1 MTTFMS
7 LVGMTVL
14 LGIAFAASTN
24 RKAIRLR
31 TVGIAFALQVAIGGF
46 VLFFEAGKDALISV
60 SKGVSSVIGFANDGI
75 SFLFGPLASQDTLG
89 FIFAIQVLPVIVFF
103 SALVAVLYHLGIM
116 DWIIRILGGGL
127 QKLLKTS
134 RTESLSATA
143 NIFVGQTEA
152 PLIVKPFIA
161 TMTKS
166 ELFAVM
172 VGGLATVAGSVM
184 AGYVIIGIELKYLIA
199 ASFMAAPGGFL
210 MAKMIVPETE
220 TPKDTLADI
229 TIDDEKPV
237 NVIDA
242 AASGAANGMH
252 LALNVGAMLLA
263 FVALIALLNGLFG
276 GVGGLLAGLGSWLIS
291 ISDSLDGTIIDGI
304 ASLFN
309 SIGAQL
315 VNMGALVSSLTL
327 QMILGYIFAPV
338 AWLLGVPWDEAI
350 IAGSFIGQKIVVNE
364 FVAYLD
370 FINYRD
376 TLSAH
381 TQAIITFALCGFANL
396 SSIAILLGGLGGM
409 APSRRKDIARLGLR
423 AVLAGSMANL
433 MSAAIAGFFLSL
445 A

>member
-7 LVGMTVL
+7 LVGIVVL

-24 RKAIRLR
+24 RKAINLR
-31 TVGIAFALQVAIGGF
+31 TVGIAFLLQVLIGGF
-46 VLFFEAGKDALISV
+46 VLFFEVGKNVLASM
-60 SKGVSSVIGFANDGI
+60 SRGVSSVIGYANDGI
-75 SFLFGPLASQDTLG
+75 SFLFGSLASQDTLG

-103 SALVAVLYHLGIM
+103 SALVAVLYHIGVM
-116 DWIIRILGGGL
+116 DWIIKILGGGL

-134 RTESLSATA
+134 RPESLSATA

-161 TMTKS
+161 SMTKS

-184 AGYVIIGIELKYLIA
+184 AGYVTIGVELKYLIA

-220 TPKDTLADI
+220 TPKEDLADL
-229 TIDDEKPV
+229 DVQEEKPV

-242 AASGAANGMH
+242 AASGAANGMQ

-263 FVALIALLNGLFG
+263 FVALIALLNGLLG
-276 GVGGLLAGLGSWLIS
+276 GIGGWF
-291 ISDSLDGTIIDGI
+291 DHPT
-304 ASLFN
+304 
-309 SIGAQL
+309 
-315 VNMGALVSSLTL
+315 LTL
-327 QMILGYIFAPV
+327 QEILGYVFAPV
-338 AWLLGVPWDEAI
+338 AWLLGVPWDEAV
-350 IAGSFIGQKIVVNE
+350 IAGSFIGQKVVVNE

-381 TQAIITFALCGFANL
+381 TQAIVTFALCGFANL

-409 APSRRKDIARLGLR
+409 APGRRKDIARLGLR